1 MRPTC
6 QVRSN
11 QWSSSVVA
19 SSAATF
25 SITTD
30 DPSLSVMSAPMP
42 ALMLGLK
49 GNSAIPFNLT
59 QAAPPPAPVWRAPPP
74 IPPVPAPEP
83 PVEAAPAIDQ
93 PEPEPPQEAAEATS
107 EAEAEAVAE
116 LKNNAHAIELI
127 IDSLPNHTLIEPIPI
142 TIESLGEKVFTAS
155 VRNLDI
161 STTGNSIGEA
171 LLVLKGQIETIYRDL
186 SKKNQTLDA
195 HQKTMLQM
203 LHTYIAPLLPPRRPE
218 WH

>member
-1 MRPTC
+1 MRATC

-11 QWSSSVVA
+11 QWPSSIVA

-25 SITTD
+25 SISTN

-42 ALMLGLK
+42 ALWLGLK

-59 QAAPPPAPVWRAPPP
+59 PSAPSPLPARPAPPLMQPAPESQADAEAKMESVAEAPPPAK
-74 IPPVPAPEP
+74 
-83 PVEAAPAIDQ
+83 
-93 PEPEPPQEAAEATS
+93 
-107 EAEAEAVAE
+107 EAEAEEADAKAE
-116 LKNNAHAIELI
+116 AEAESNANRIELI

-142 TIESLGEKVFTAS
+142 SIESLGEKVFTAA

-161 STTGNSIGEA
+161 STTGTSIGEA
-171 LLVLKGQIETIYRDL
+171 LLVLKGQIETIYQDL
-186 SKKNQTLDA
+186 SKKQPNLDA
-195 HQKTMLQM
+195 HQKTTLQM
-203 LHTYIAPLLPPRRPE
+203 LHTYIAPLLPARRAE

>member
-59 QAAPPPAPVWRAPPP
+59 QAAPPP
-74 IPPVPAPEP
+74 IPPVPAP
-83 PVEAAPAIDQ
+83 PVEPAPAIDQ
-93 PEPEPPQEAAEATS
+93 LEPEPPLEAAEPTP
-107 EAEAEAVAE
+107 EAEAEAAAE
-116 LKNNAHAIELI
+116 LKNNAHSIELI

>member
-11 QWSSSVVA
+11 QWSRSIVS

-25 SITTD
+25 SISTN

-42 ALMLGLK
+42 ALVFGLK
-49 GNSAIPFNLT
+49 GNSAIPFNST
-59 QAAPPPAPVWRAPPP
+59 QAAAPPVWRAPPP
-74 IPPVPAPEP
+74 AQPVAEAPEP
-83 PVEAAPAIDQ
+83 AR
-93 PEPEPPQEAAEATS
+93 EPEAAEVETKPEVES
-107 EAEAEAVAE
+107 
-116 LKNNAHAIELI
+116 NAHRVELI

-142 TIESLGEKVFTAS
+142 SIESLGGKVFTAA

-161 STTGNSIGEA
+161 STTGTSIGEA
-171 LLVLKGQIETIYRDL
+171 LLVLKVQIETIYQDL
-186 SKKNQTLDA
+186 SKKQPNLDV
-195 HQKTMLQM
+195 HQKTTLQM
-203 LHTYIAPLLPPRRPE
+203 LHTYIAPLLPPRRAE

>member
-1 MRPTC
+1 MRATC

-11 QWSSSVVA
+11 QWPSSIVA

-25 SITTD
+25 SISTN

-42 ALMLGLK
+42 ALWLGLK

-59 QAAPPPAPVWRAPPP
+59 QPAPPPAPVWRAPAEAPQPP
-74 IPPVPAPEP
+74 EPEAETKPEPVAEAPEP
-83 PVEAAPAIDQ
+83 AKEPEAAVT
-93 PEPEPPQEAAEATS
+93 EATS
-107 EAEAEAVAE
+107 EVGS
-116 LKNNAHAIELI
+116 NAHRIELI

-142 TIESLGEKVFTAS
+142 SIESLGEKVFTAA

-171 LLVLKGQIETIYRDL
+171 LLVLKGQIETIYQDL
-186 SKKNQTLDA
+186 SKKQQNLDV
-195 HQKTMLQM
+195 HQKRTLQM

-218 WH
+218 WL